1 MQVESCVRNNT
12 FTIAILLLL
21 CFLSHAVSEEED
33 TVTINLDEKIVDE
46 EENLTS
52 KEATCENETTTIAE
66 PLREIVSDEIGTDT
80 FTIRSEVDDFHET
93 VLQLESQSSSSKEFQ
108 FLKFQSRGETVLE
121 VDGDGTLETSDVKIA
136 PRSRRTRS
144 SLSMKNGKFDVEKGD
159 VFFSDSTVSVSKS
172 DVVFS
177 QSQVSISS
185 GEISSH

>member
-1 MQVESCVRNNT
+1 MKCNNT
-12 FTIAILLLL
+12 FVIAILLLL
-21 CFLSHAVSEEED
+21 CFLSHPAASDED

-93 VLQLESQSSSSKEFQ
+93 VLQLESQSSPSKEFQ

-121 VDGDGTLETSDVKIA
+121 VDWRRYLGNKRCQDCSTLETYSIITIHEKWKI
-136 PRSRRTRS
+136 
-144 SLSMKNGKFDVEKGD
+144 
-159 VFFSDSTVSVSKS
+159 
-172 DVVFS
+172 
-177 QSQVSISS
+177 
-185 GEISSH
+185 